1 MPCIYKSFYLLPFFT
16 PNKRVIIPINY
27 KKRQRKLSD
36 QAWRWAFYDW
46 ANSAFATTVMAG
58 FFPIFFKSYWA
69 NDLTDAESTFVIGSA
84 NSIVGLI
91 IALSAPIM
99 GAFADAGNSKKKQL
113 LTFAVLGIMATG
125 YLFFIPESSWKFAI
139 TFYAIGVIGFSGGNI
154 FYDSL
159 LVSVAKDSER
169 NRVSSLG
176 FSLGYLGGGLLF
188 LLNVM
193 MFSFPD
199 FFGLKSQV
207 EAVLWSFLSVAIWW
221 SIFTVPLVTGV
232 KEPHRSQQ
240 HKTFLDIS
248 KEAFKSLYQTS
259 KSISQYKSAVV
270 FLLAYFLYMDG
281 VDTIIRMATSYGSDI
296 GISAQSMIS
305 ALLLTQ
311 FIGFPATLIFG
322 RYADR
327 FGHKQTLSFAIII
340 YIGVVLFSAQMDS
353 AIEFYVMASII
364 GLVQGGVQAISRSY
378 FSSLI
383 PENKAAEFFGF
394 YNFIGKSSVFIGPFM
409 VSGIALLT
417 SSPNLGILSLLLLF
431 IPGLII
437 LRRIP

>member
-1 MPCIYKSFYLLPFFT
+1 M
-16 PNKRVIIPINY
+16 
-27 KKRQRKLSD
+27 KRQRKLSM

-69 NDLTDAESTFVIGSA
+69 TDLTDAESTFVIGSA
-84 NSIVGLI
+84 NSIVGLL
-91 IALSAPIM
+91 IAVSAPVM
-99 GAFADAGNSKKKQL
+99 GAFADAGNSKKTLL
-113 LTFAVLGIMATG
+113 LTFAVLGIISTG

-139 TFYAIGVIGFSGGNI
+139 IFYSIGVIGFSGGNI

-159 LVSVAKDSER
+159 LVSVAEDKDR

-188 LLNVM
+188 LLNVL
-193 MFSFPD
+193 MFSFPNL
-199 FFGLKSQV
+199 FGLSSQI

-221 SIFTVPLVTGV
+221 SIFTVPLITGV
-232 KEPHRSQQ
+232 KEPQINNKNNGFIVTS
-240 HKTFLDIS
+240 I
-248 KEAFKSLYQTS
+248 EAFKSLHETAR
-259 KSISQYKSAVV
+259 SIKQYRSAVI

-296 GISAQSMIS
+296 GLSAQSMIG

-311 FIGFPATLIFG
+311 FIGFPATLVFG
-322 RYADR
+322 NYSDR
-327 FGHKQTLSFAIII
+327 FGHKQTLTFAIII
-340 YIGVVLFSAQMDS
+340 YIGVVIFSSQMDS
-353 AIEFYVMASII
+353 AVEFFIMASVI
-364 GLVQGGVQAISRSY
+364 GLVQGGVQAISRSF

-417 SSPNLGILSLLLLF
+417 DNPSLGILSLLLLF
-431 IPGLII
+431 VPGLIL
-437 LRRIP
+437 LRRVPESK

>member
-1 MPCIYKSFYLLPFFT
+1 M
-16 PNKRVIIPINY
+16 
-27 KKRQRKLSD
+27 KRQRKLSK

-69 NDLTDAESTFVIGSA
+69 TDLTDAESTFVIGSA
-84 NSIVGLI
+84 NSIVGLL
-91 IALSAPIM
+91 IAVSAPVM
-99 GAFADAGNSKKKQL
+99 GAFADAGNSKKTLL
-113 LTFAVLGIMATG
+113 LTFALLGIISTG
-125 YLFFIPESSWKFAI
+125 YLFFVPESSWKFAI
-139 TFYAIGVIGFSGGNI
+139 IFYSVGVIGFSGGNI
-154 FYDSL
+154 FYDAL
-159 LVSVAKDSER
+159 LVSVAEDKDR

-188 LLNVM
+188 LLNVL
-193 MFSFPD
+193 MFSFPNL
-199 FFGLKSQV
+199 FGLSTQI

-221 SIFTVPLVTGV
+221 SIFTVPLITGV
-232 KEPHRSQQ
+232 KEPQINN
-240 HKTFLDIS
+240 KNNGFIVTS
-248 KEAFKSLYQTS
+248 KEAFKSLYATAR
-259 KSISQYKSAVV
+259 SIKQYRSAVV

-296 GISAQSMIS
+296 GLSAQSMIG

-311 FIGFPATLIFG
+311 FIGFPATLVFG
-322 RYADR
+322 NYSDR
-327 FGHKQTLSFAIII
+327 FGHKQTLTFAIII
-340 YIGVVLFSAQMDS
+340 YIGVVIFSSQMDS
-353 AIEFYVMASII
+353 AVEFFIMASVI
-364 GLVQGGVQAISRSY
+364 GLVQGGVQAISRSF

-417 SSPNLGILSLLLLF
+417 DNPSLGILSLLILF
-431 IPGLII
+431 VPGLIL
-437 LRRIP
+437 LRRVPESK

>member
-1 MPCIYKSFYLLPFFT
+1 M
-16 PNKRVIIPINY
+16 
-27 KKRQRKLSD
+27 KRQRKLSD

-353 AIEFYVMASII
+353 ATEFFVMASII

>member
-1 MPCIYKSFYLLPFFT
+1 M
-16 PNKRVIIPINY
+16 
-27 KKRQRKLSD
+27 KRQRKLSK

-69 NDLTDAESTFVIGSA
+69 TGLTDAESTFVIGSA
-84 NSIVGLI
+84 NSIVGLL
-91 IALSAPIM
+91 IAVSAPVM
-99 GAFADAGNSKKKQL
+99 GAFADAGNSKKTLL
-113 LTFAVLGIMATG
+113 LTFAVLGIISTG

-139 TFYAIGVIGFSGGNI
+139 IFYSVGVIGFSGGNI
-154 FYDSL
+154 FYDAL
-159 LVSVAKDSER
+159 LVSVAEDKDR

-188 LLNVM
+188 LLNVL
-193 MFSFPD
+193 MFSFPNL
-199 FFGLKSQV
+199 FGLSTQI

-221 SIFTVPLVTGV
+221 SIFTVPLITGV
-232 KEPHRSQQ
+232 KEPQINN
-240 HKTFLDIS
+240 KNNGFIVTS
-248 KEAFKSLYQTS
+248 KEAFKSLYATAR
-259 KSISQYKSAVV
+259 SIKQYRSAVV

-296 GISAQSMIS
+296 GLSAQSMIG

-311 FIGFPATLIFG
+311 FIGFPATLVFG
-322 RYADR
+322 NYSDR
-327 FGHKQTLSFAIII
+327 FGHKQTLTFAIII
-340 YIGVVLFSAQMDS
+340 YIGVVIFSSQMDS
-353 AIEFYVMASII
+353 AVEFFIMASVI
-364 GLVQGGVQAISRSY
+364 GLVQGGVQAISRSF
-378 FSSLI
+378 FSTLI

-417 SSPNLGILSLLLLF
+417 DNPGLGILSLLLLF
-431 IPGLII
+431 VPGLIL
-437 LRRIP
+437 LRRVPESK

>member
-1 MPCIYKSFYLLPFFT
+1 M
-16 PNKRVIIPINY
+16 
-27 KKRQRKLSD
+27 KRQRKLSK

-69 NDLTDAESTFVIGSA
+69 TDLTDAESTFVIGSA
-84 NSIVGLI
+84 NSIVGLL
-91 IALSAPIM
+91 IAVSAPVM
-99 GAFADAGNSKKKQL
+99 GAFADAGNSKKTLL
-113 LTFAVLGIMATG
+113 LTFALLGIISTG
-125 YLFFIPESSWKFAI
+125 YLFFVPESSWKFAI
-139 TFYAIGVIGFSGGNI
+139 IFYSVGVIGFSGGNI
-154 FYDSL
+154 FYDAL
-159 LVSVAKDSER
+159 LVSVAEDKDR

-188 LLNVM
+188 LLNVL
-193 MFSFPD
+193 MFSFPNL
-199 FFGLKSQV
+199 FGLSTQI

-221 SIFTVPLVTGV
+221 SIFTVPLITGV
-232 KEPHRSQQ
+232 KEPQINN
-240 HKTFLDIS
+240 KNNGFIVTS
-248 KEAFKSLYQTS
+248 KEAFKSLYATAR
-259 KSISQYKSAVV
+259 SIKQYRSAVV

-296 GISAQSMIS
+296 GLSAQSMIG

-311 FIGFPATLIFG
+311 FIGFPATLVFG
-322 RYADR
+322 NYSDR
-327 FGHKQTLSFAIII
+327 FGHKQTLTFAIII
-340 YIGVVLFSAQMDS
+340 YIGVVLFSSQMDS
-353 AIEFYVMASII
+353 AVEFFIMASVI
-364 GLVQGGVQAISRSY
+364 GLVQGGVQAISRSF

-417 SSPNLGILSLLLLF
+417 DNPSFGILSLLLLF
-431 IPGLII
+431 VPGLIL
-437 LRRIP
+437 LRRVPESK

>member
-1 MPCIYKSFYLLPFFT
+1 MKG
-16 PNKRVIIPINY
+16 
-27 KKRQRKLSD
+27 QRKLSD

-69 NDLTDAESTFVIGSA
+69 NDLSNAESTFVIGSA
-84 NSIVGLI
+84 NSLVGLL
-91 IALSAPIM
+91 IAVSAPVL
-99 GAFADAGNSKKKQL
+99 GAFADAGNSKKKLL
-113 LTFAVLGIMATG
+113 LTFAILGIFSTG

-154 FYDSL
+154 FYDAL
-159 LVSVAKDSER
+159 LVSVAKDHER
-169 NRVSSLG
+169 NKVSSLG

-188 LLNVM
+188 LVNVL
-193 MFSFPD
+193 MFSFPG
-199 FFGLKSQV
+199 FFGLQSEI
-207 EAVLWSFLSVAIWW
+207 EAILWSFLSVAIWW
-221 SIFTVPLVTGV
+221 SIFTIPLMTGV
-232 KEPHRSQQ
+232 KEPSISMNNKSFF
-240 HKTFLDIS
+240 KTVKD
-248 KEAFKSLYQTS
+248 AFKSLYETS
-259 KSISQYKSAVV
+259 KSIKNYKSAGV

-296 GISAQSMIS
+296 GLSAQSMIG

-322 RYADR
+322 RYADK
-327 FGHKQTLSFAIII
+327 FGHKETLSFAIII
-340 YIGVVLFSAQMDS
+340 YIGVVIFSAQMDS
-353 AIEFYVMASII
+353 AMEFFIMASVI

-417 SSPNLGILSLLLLF
+417 DSPSLGILSLLLLF

-437 LRRIP
+437 LRKVP